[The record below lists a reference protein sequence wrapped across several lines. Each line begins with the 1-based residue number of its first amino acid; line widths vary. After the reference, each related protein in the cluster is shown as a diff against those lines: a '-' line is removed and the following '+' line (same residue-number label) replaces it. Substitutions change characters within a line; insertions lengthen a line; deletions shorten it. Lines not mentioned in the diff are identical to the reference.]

1 MKPSTILL
9 LLLLAAHNAHGDT
22 ITAYCACPK
31 CCGPN
36 AKGITASGKKV
47 AVGMVAGPR
56 RIPLGTKVL
65 IGGNPYTVEDRTAKR
80 YDGRWDIYFESHKAA
95 LIWGKQEKDVVIIK

>member
-1 MKPSTILL
+1 MKTQTILL
-9 LLLLAAHNAHGDT
+9 LLLLATSNAHSDT

-36 AKGITASGKKV
+36 ARGITASGKKV

-80 YDGRWDIYFESHKAA
+80 YDGRWDIYFDNHKQA
-95 LIWGKQEKDVVIIK
+95 LRFGKRELKVIIK